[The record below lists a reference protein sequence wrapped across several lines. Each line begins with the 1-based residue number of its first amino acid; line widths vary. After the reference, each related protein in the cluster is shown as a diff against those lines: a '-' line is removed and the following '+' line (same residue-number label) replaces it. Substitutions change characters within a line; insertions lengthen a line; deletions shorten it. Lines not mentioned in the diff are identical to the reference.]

1 MVQAQG
7 PGPICSMQ
15 EPIVF
20 QPGCCVLSF
29 NGGPGNR
36 GKTLRGGESTLRGGE
51 SMENV

>member
-20 QPGCCVLSF
+20 HPGCVLSF

-36 GKTLRGGESTLRGGE
+36 RKTLRGGESTLRGGE